1 MQANT
6 KLYGGTTHVNR
17 AARKSVGVLAAA
29 IVVGAAG
36 IAPLTLADTATAES
50 GNYFERISTYP
61 VYQNHPEG
69 VAAETASEIS
79 TVSEDG
85 KTLIYSDALS
95 RQVGFLDISDPS
107 NPQGLGTLA
116 LHQLGSPEDEPTS
129 VAAYGDFVF
138 VVVNTSESYANPSG
152 RVDVVRIADRS
163 LVRSIELVGQP
174 DSIAIS
180 KDGAYAAIAIE
191 NERDE
196 DAGDG
201 GLPQAPAG
209 SVQILD
215 LVGAEPDG
223 WNIREVALTSGT
235 PEKPDAL
242 PILTEAGIDTPQDPE
257 PEYVTINAN
266 NQLAVT
272 LQENNG
278 VVLIDLPSGK
288 ITKAFSA
295 GSVDLKDIDIE
306 DDGKLDPT
314 GSLQDVPREPDA
326 IGWIQDRYLATANEG
341 DWKGGS
347 RGFTIFDSH
356 TGKVAWDAGNSFEHL
371 ALSQGLF
378 PEKRA
383 GKKGTEPEGLAVET
397 FNGVDY
403 LFVASE
409 RGNFVAVY
417 ELSDP
422 TSPKYLQSLPT
433 TNGPEGI
440 LPIPGRDLLAIASE
454 TDEADKGVRSAMTL
468 FKFGATGAQF
478 PTIES
483 DIENLVPF
491 GALSGLSA
499 NPAQP
504 HKLFAVSD
512 SAYEPRIYSIDTQ
525 KSPALIESSIPVT
538 QDGAPA
544 SLDLEGIAARADGG
558 FWAAHEGKE
567 GTENALI
574 RIDEAGAVIDEV
586 SLPEDAVAQL
596 EGQGLEGVS
605 VRGSGEQ
612 EEVIFALQREVPG
625 EDFVRIG
632 QYTPASAEF
641 VWYGYQL
648 EPAGEDDSWNG
659 LSEITGLPDGKF
671 AVIERDKRI
680 GEDAQL
686 KAIYQFELP
695 EVASDEVTI
704 LDKSL
709 AKDVLP
715 VLEATH
721 GRTQEKLEGLTISGA
736 GDVFVVTDNDAV
748 DDASGETVFAN
759 LGSVNE
765 VFGTS
770 EQPTESESPSESPR
784 QSESPQ
790 QSETP
795 EGSEQPTPSP
805 VPSSSLEATQ
815 SPEVVDSESES
826 PPAGSSQPEPS
837 STPTDEPAKPESER
851 LADTGVNSLWLIPVG
866 LVMAGL
872 GVAAAMKTSRARRQR

>member
-17 AARKSVGVLAAA
+17 DARKSVGVLAAA

-95 RQVGFLDISDPS
+95 RQVGFLDISDPA

-129 VAAYGDFVF
+129 VAAYGDYVF

-196 DAGDG
+196 EAGDG

-215 LVGAEPDG
+215 LVGAQPDG
-223 WNIREVALTSGT
+223 WTIREVALTSGT

-242 PILTEAGIDTPQDPE
+242 PVLSEAGLDTPQDPE

-278 VVLIDLPSGK
+278 VVLIDLPSGE

-295 GSVDLKDIDIE
+295 GSVDLKDIDVAE
-306 DDGKLDPT
+306 DGKLDPT
-314 GSLQDVPREPDA
+314 GALQDVPREPDA

-454 TDEADKGVRSAMTL
+454 TDEAETGVRSAMTL
-468 FKFGATGAQF
+468 FKFGANSAQF
-478 PTIES
+478 PTLES
-483 DIENLVPF
+483 DMENLVPF

-504 HKLFAVSD
+504 HKLFVVSD

-525 KSPALIESSIPVT
+525 KSPALIESSIPIT
-538 QDGAPA
+538 KDGAPA

-567 GTENALI
+567 GTENALV
-574 RIDEAGAVIDEV
+574 RLDDAGKVIDEV
-586 SLPEDAVAQL
+586 PLPADVVAQL

-632 QYTPASAEF
+632 KYTPASAEF
-641 VWYGYQL
+641 AWYGYQL
-648 EPAGEDDSWNG
+648 EPAGEGDSWNG
-659 LSEITGLPDGKF
+659 LSEITELPDGKF

-695 EVASDEVTI
+695 EEASDEVAM

-721 GRTQEKLEGLTISGA
+721 GRTQEKLEGLSISGA

-759 LGSVNE
+759 LGSVSE
-765 VFGTS
+765 VFGSTV
-770 EQPTESESPSESPR
+770 QPTDSASPQPSEST
-784 QSESPQ
+784 ESSQTPTQ
-790 QSETP
+790 TPEPTVTSET
-795 EGSEQPTPSP
+795 
-805 VPSSSLEATQ
+805 TQ
-815 SPEVVDSESES
+815 SPESMETKSE
-826 PPAGSSQPEPS
+826 SSQPEDLETERSSAPS
-837 STPTDEPAKPESER
+837 QTPSAHNDGDR
-851 LADTGVNSLWLIPVG
+851 LADTGASSLWLIPVG
-866 LVMAGL
+866 LVMAGF
-872 GVAAAMKTSRARRQR
+872 GIAAALKNSRSRREH

>member
-215 LVGAEPDG
+215 LVGAEPDE

-306 DDGKLDPT
+306 EDGKLDPT

-525 KSPALIESSIPVT
+525 KSPALIESSHTRHPGWNSR
-538 QDGAPA
+538 QPRSGRYRSP
-544 SLDLEGIAARADGG
+544 RPDGG

-574 RIDEAGAVIDEV
+574 RIDEAGTVIDEV
-586 SLPEDAVAQL
+586 PLPEDVVAQL

-632 QYTPASAEF
+632 KYTPASAEF

-721 GRTQEKLEGLTISGA
+721 GRTQEKLEGSQQFPVLVMFLLLPTMMP
-736 GDVFVVTDNDAV
+736 V

-770 EQPTESESPSESPR
+770 EQPTESESPIGVPHSRASL
-784 QSESPQ
+784 PQ

-795 EGSEQPTPSP
+795 DGSEQPTPSP
-805 VPSSSLEATQ
+805 VPSLPSYA
-815 SPEVVDSESES
+815 ES
-826 PPAGSSQPEPS
+826 GSCGQR
-837 STPTDEPAKPESER
+837 KR
-851 LADTGVNSLWLIPVG
+851 
-866 LVMAGL
+866 
-872 GVAAAMKTSRARRQR
+872 VAASWKLAARAELDSHG